1 MPAGFG
7 AGGVRANGVPDG
19 ADGMS
24 ILDKLISK
32 GASRGLVGLDISS
45 SSVKLL
51 ELSQR
56 GDRCVV
62 EAYAVEALPIDAVND
77 KQIVQPEVV
86 AEAIKR
92 ALQRAGTSTKN
103 VAVAVAGS
111 SVITK
116 IIQMSSS
123 LSEADME
130 EQIKAE
136 ADQYIPYPIEDV
148 NLDFQILGPSD
159 KDAGSVDVLLA
170 ACRRDQVDQRVACA
184 ELAGLRPV
192 VVDIEAYALESACQF
207 LSHQMPADG
216 VGKTVAVID
225 MGASTTSV
233 LVLHNKET
241 VYTRDQAFGGKQ
253 LTEDI
258 MRHYGMSYEDA
269 GKAKRTGNLPENYE
283 SEVLAHFLSDMAQQI
298 DRSFQFFFSAS
309 AAHSHIDQIILAGG
323 CAHIPGVDRA
333 IQDRLQIPTA
343 IARPFAQ
350 MSVSSRARPAV
361 LAKDEA
367 ALLIACGLAWRSFDQ
382 VD

>member
-1 MPAGFG
+1 
-7 AGGVRANGVPDG
+7 
-19 ADGMS
+19 MS

-32 GASRGLVGLDISS
+32 GTGRGLVGLDISS
-45 SSVKLL
+45 SAVKLL
-51 ELSQR
+51 ELAQR
-56 GDRCVV
+56 GDRYLV
-62 EAYAVEALPIDAVND
+62 EAYAVEPLPIDAIND
-77 KQIVQPEVV
+77 KQIAQPEVV

-92 ALQRAGTSTKN
+92 AMQRAGTSTKN

-116 IIQMSSS
+116 IIQMSAA
-123 LSEADME
+123 LSESDME

-148 NLDFQILGPSD
+148 NLDFQILGVSD

-170 ACRRDQVDQRVACA
+170 ACRREQVDQRVSVA
-184 ELAGLRPV
+184 ELAGLKPV

-216 VGKTVAVID
+216 VNKTVAVVD

-269 GKAKRTGNLPENYE
+269 GKAKRTGNLPEGYE

-309 AAHSHIDQIILAGG
+309 ASHSQIDQIILAGG

-367 ALLIACGLAWRSFDQ
+367 ALLIACGLAWRTFDQ
-382 VD
+382 VE